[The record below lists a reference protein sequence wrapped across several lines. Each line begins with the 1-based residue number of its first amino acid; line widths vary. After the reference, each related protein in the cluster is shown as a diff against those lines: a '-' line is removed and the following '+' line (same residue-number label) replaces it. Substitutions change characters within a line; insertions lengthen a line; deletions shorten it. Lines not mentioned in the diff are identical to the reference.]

1 MANSAIAFADLTPS
15 GQSQSTC
22 KAIVGQTPVRRCTC
36 PASLNFS
43 SVVAAAA
50 GCKNLPKR
58 VPVLANPQEGI
69 SMRNSSS
76 DGKTVPGSRC
86 FMPVQPFAGRLH
98 ITKDGGHALS
108 MMKSIFRIAKYIG
121 RRPGQ
126 PIGSQTQQTS
136 TCNPSRTQ
144 CKAV

>member
-1 MANSAIAFADLTPS
+1 MVLADLTPS

-69 SMRNSSS
+69 SIRNSSS
-76 DGKTVPGSRC
+76 DRKT
-86 FMPVQPFAGRLH
+86 MPESLALMPIQPFAGRLH
-98 ITKDGGHALS
+98 ITKDGG
-108 MMKSIFRIAKYIG
+108 
-121 RRPGQ
+121 
-126 PIGSQTQQTS
+126 
-136 TCNPSRTQ
+136 
-144 CKAV
+144 